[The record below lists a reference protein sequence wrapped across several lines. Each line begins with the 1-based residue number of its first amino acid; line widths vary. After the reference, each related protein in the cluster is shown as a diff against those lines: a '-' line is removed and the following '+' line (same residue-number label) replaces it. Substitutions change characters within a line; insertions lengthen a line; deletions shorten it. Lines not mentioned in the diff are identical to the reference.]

1 MTMNLFDPEF
11 GNSHNNNNTT
21 TTPKNTKQSK

>member
-11 GNSHNNNNTT
+11 GNSPYNNNTT